1 MHACECACVLGDH
14 SAVKGRSS
22 AHQRA
27 HHSARSGG
35 WCSGLAFCSSQR
47 GAEHPGQRRK
57 LRGLARD
64 QVMEGREE
72 KGLVSLSFLC
82 YRVYVVIM
90 LITRR
95 QGCVTELVEMCGRDM
110 HVWAFICAH
119 ACGSVALAPPRL
131 HKLAQ
136 HQSPFWG
143 PSVWALGGCP
153 AAASAT
159 KAQLAELRVLAWSR
173 SVPPPLLHAAE
184 AFQGCTEG
192 PTLPD

>member
-1 MHACECACVLGDH
+1 
-14 SAVKGRSS
+14 
-22 AHQRA
+22 
-27 HHSARSGG
+27 
-35 WCSGLAFCSSQR
+35 
-47 GAEHPGQRRK
+47 
-57 LRGLARD
+57 
-64 QVMEGREE
+64 MEGREE

-82 YRVYVVIM
+82 YRVYVVIT
-90 LITRR
+90 LVTRR

-110 HVWAFICAH
+110 HVWASICAH

-136 HQSPFWG
+136 HRSPFGG

-159 KAQLAELRVLAWSR
+159 KAQLAELRALAWSR
-173 SVPPPLLHAAE
+173 SVLPPLLHAAE

-192 PTLPD
+192 PAFPD